1 VITNRRHFMAVLTE
15 YVAHFSDHRPHR
27 ALNQAAPRGSPPPP
41 ASPSPIHLRARD
53 LLDGLI
59 RDCCVVR
66 SRACEIVDPGWSD
79 RLDQLVEGSHHLQ
92 CRGLFDAEFVVAA
105 AEVLH
110 ERVPGAD
117 HPRAAELFET
127 AHRP

>member
-1 VITNRRHFMAVLTE
+1 VSPAQLRILLIKAGRQRNIAVWVDRLH
-15 YVAHFSDHRPHR
+15 ALFR
-27 ALNQAAPRGSPPPP
+27 AEQ
-41 ASPSPIHLRARD
+41 LR
-53 LLDGLI
+53 

-66 SRACEIVDPGWSD
+66 SRAGEIVDPGWSD
-79 RLDQLVEGSHHLQ
+79 RLDQLVEGSHHPQ
-92 CRGLFDAEFVVAA
+92 CRGLFDTEFVVAA